1 MCVSSTSSVSLNKIT
16 LREELNELKISRMIV
31 DENKEKNKNINM
43 SNEEQ
48 CFVLLILQVINFF
61 FLLFNKCFLRH

>member
-61 FLLFNKCFLRH
+61 FCFLTSAF